1 MILSQIFN
9 TKNKKML
16 KDTTGT
22 IAEIE
27 MWTAYLKSSITSI
40 ILRVIIALWL
50 DRKISSL
57 LKDTCRVWGPRYP
70 DSCN

>member
-9 TKNKKML
+9 TKNKKTL
-16 KDTTGT
+16 KDTTRT

-50 DRKISSL
+50 HRKISSL
-57 LKDTCRVWGPRYP
+57 LKDTSRVWGPRHP